1 MLYQQGDVLFELVLG
16 IPSSAKVRENRIV
29 AEGEVSGHRHAVVE
43 DESEIFEENG
53 TLYLRVPK
61 ETTVTHQEHHP
72 LVLPQG
78 DYKIRKVREYDHFL
92 EEARQVRD

>member
-1 MLYQQGDVLFELVLG
+1 MLYQQGDVLFELVSN
-16 IPSSAKVRENRIV
+16 IPVNARVRKNRII
-29 AEGEVSGHRHAVVE
+29 AEGEATGHSHAIIE
-43 DESEIFEENG
+43 NESEIFEENG

-78 DYKIRKVREYDHFL
+78 DYKIRKVREYDHFS